1 MAGSWFI
8 FRLRC
13 SRLRLVNLVR
23 ALIGRMKR
31 SLLLLSISVLSGA
44 AGAAEL
50 TVNVR
55 TAAGA
60 PVRDAVVMLYPAG
73 AAPMKPQ
80 TDTSLSVRQQDIQF
94 QPFVLIAPVGAQ
106 VGFPNRDK
114 VRHHVYSF
122 SKVKRFEL
130 KLFGRDESRSVTFDK
145 AGAVALGC
153 NIHDAMTAYVRVV
166 DTPFAV
172 KTDGAGVAR
181 LPNVPG
187 GAATLRIWHPY
198 LRAPANE
205 LARAVS
211 IGGNRTETIA
221 VDLRPAAG

>member
-1 MAGSWFI
+1 
-8 FRLRC
+8 
-13 SRLRLVNLVR
+13 
-23 ALIGRMKR
+23 MKHA
-31 SLLLLSISVLSGA
+31 LLLCSILGLSGLSQ
-44 AGAAEL
+44 AAEL

-55 TAAGA
+55 TSAGA
-60 PVRDAVVMLYPAG
+60 PVRDAVVMLQPAG

-80 TDTSLSVRQQDIQF
+80 VDSSLSVRQQDIQF
-94 QPFVLIAPVGAQ
+94 QPFVLIAPIGAQ

-122 SKVKRFEL
+122 SKAKRFEL

-172 KTDGAGVAR
+172 KTDGSGVAR
-181 LPNVPG
+181 IANAPG
-187 GAATLRIWHPY
+187 GAATLKVWHPY
-198 LRAPANE
+198 LRAPGNE
-205 LARAVS
+205 ISRAIS
-211 IGGNRTETIA
+211 IGGNKTETIA
-221 VDLRPAAG
+221 VELRPTAG

>member
-1 MAGSWFI
+1 
-8 FRLRC
+8 
-13 SRLRLVNLVR
+13 
-23 ALIGRMKR
+23 MKR
-31 SLLLLSISVLSGA
+31 TLLLLSASLLA
-44 AGAAEL
+44 ATAGAAEL

-55 TAAGA
+55 TSAGA
-60 PVRDAVVMLYPAG
+60 PVRDAVVMLHPAG

-94 QPFVLIAPVGAQ
+94 HPFVLIAPVGAQ

-122 SKVKRFEL
+122 SKAKRFEL
-130 KLFGRDESRSVTFDK
+130 KLFGREESRSVSFDK
-145 AGAVALGC
+145 PGAVALGC

-172 KTDGAGVAR
+172 KTDATGTAR
-181 LPNVPG
+181 LPNLPG
-187 GAATLRIWHPY
+187 GAATLKVWHPY
-198 LRAPANE
+198 LRAPGNE

-211 IGGNRTETIA
+211 LGGGKVETIA
-221 VDLRPAAG
+221 VELRPSG